1 MENASKALIM
11 SASILIGIII
21 LSIAT
26 YLFAAFGG
34 SSKEIQQQV
43 DARVMAEFNN
53 NFLKY
58 QGSEKCTIHD
68 IVNLAKFAQKT
79 NEQLGYTASDY
90 QEPFYI
96 QVILIGNG
104 RKELT
109 QFTEQQLIKLL
120 NDESVEKD
128 ASGNLIGNLQYYKCE
143 EVRFDNPEQTN
154 RVSKIIFKKMN

>member
-26 YLFAAFGG
+26 YLFTAFGG

-43 DARVMAEFNN
+43 DARVIAEFNN

-68 IVNLAKFAQKT
+68 IVNLAKFAKKT

-109 QFTEQQLIKLL
+109 QFTEQQLIQLL
-120 NDESVEKD
+120 NDDSVAKD
-128 ASGNLIGNLQYYKCE
+128 ASGNLIGSLQYYKCE

-154 RVSKIIFKKMN
+154 RVSKIIFRKM

>member
-26 YLFAAFGG
+26 YLFTAFGG

-43 DARVMAEFNN
+43 DARVIAEFNN

-68 IVNLAKFAQKT
+68 IVNLAKFAKKT

-120 NDESVEKD
+120 NDDSVAKD
-128 ASGNLIGNLQYYKCE
+128 ASGNLIGSLQYYKCE

-154 RVSKIIFKKMN
+154 RVSKIIFRKM